1 MHRALREGLRV
12 RLGRDALPSAGI
24 ADSQSIRTTEV
35 GGEKRGYDGAKKIK
49 GRKRHLLVDTEGLVL
64 EVKVH
69 GANVADRD
77 GIKLLLECA
86 EDRFPCLGHIW
97 LDGAYKGRC
106 REWIEKT
113 LGWTV
118 EIVQRPLKIGPR
130 EVLKVWAREAAKE
143 GVEIEW
149 EKLLP
154 PKGFEVLPR
163 RWVVE
168 RTFGWLGRNRRMSK
182 DYERLCETG
191 EGLVLVAM
199 TRLMASRLVRV

>member
-1 MHRALREGLRV
+1 LLKGSKI
-12 RLGRDALPSAGI
+12 GDSAPEI
-24 ADSQSIRTTEV
+24 KLEDL
-35 GGEKRGYDGAKKIK
+35 GAKKIK

-77 GIKLLLECA
+77 GIKLLLECT
-86 EDRFPCLGHIW
+86 ENRFACLGHIW

-106 REWIEKT
+106 REWIDKT

-118 EIVQRPLKIGPR
+118 EIVQRPLKIALR
-130 EVLKVWAREAAKE
+130 EVLKVWAREWAKE
-143 GVEIEW
+143 GVEIES

-154 PKGFEVLPR
+154 PPKRFEVLPR

-168 RTFGWLGRNRRMSK
+168 RTFGWARIAG
-182 DYERLCETG
+182 
-191 EGLVLVAM
+191 
-199 TRLMASRLVRV
+199 